1 MVSTEQW
8 WGRGPGIACPKQEA
22 LHELQRTG
30 RAKGLSGWS
39 HCQDWR
45 LPEEMPASLG
55 MPSLQWGWGCSGKGS
70 WVLGRGCFAPSVQQP
85 LTWKQA
91 EGRGLRH
98 KAASRLCCHPPA
110 GLQVLSQAT
119 VGLALQQVTVR
130 GRAGTKPAAH
140 SLPPAPSCSAQS
152 LFLSTS
158 CSHRGGR
165 EVEGGSWGE
174 ACRGDPLNKRN

>member
-1 MVSTEQW
+1 M
-8 WGRGPGIACPKQEA
+8 
-22 LHELQRTG
+22 
-30 RAKGLSGWS
+30 
-39 HCQDWR
+39 R
-45 LPEEMPASLG
+45 L
-55 MPSLQWGWGCSGKGS
+55 
-70 WVLGRGCFAPSVQQP
+70 R
-85 LTWKQA
+85 
-91 EGRGLRH
+91 
-98 KAASRLCCHPPA
+98 CHLPA

-119 VGLALQQVTVR
+119 EGLVLQRAAMR

-140 SLPPAPSCSAQS
+140 SLPPAPSCSALS